1 MNARSL
7 AAAALVVGGLSAA
20 AAHEVRAEWRVVASE
35 DGVEVSQEEAA
46 GRALPRFRGVGE
58 VPADPDRIVSII
70 RDIEH
75 QCEWMPDC
83 SEARVVRDEEQGVL
97 FYRRTDAPWPVSD
110 RDVLLRS
117 TLRVVEPGK
126 EVHIFFTS
134 VDDPSVPPREGHVR
148 MPRLTG
154 SYRIRALAP
163 GRSQIEIE
171 VDADPG
177 GSFPAWLA
185 TRTAR
190 DNPIRTIM
198 GLRERLAR

>member
-7 AAAALVVGGLSAA
+7 AVAAVALWGLVAAAQ
-20 AAHEVRAEWRVVASE
+20 EVRAEWRVVASQ
-35 DGVEVSQEEAA
+35 DGVEVSQEDAA
-46 GRALPRFRGVGE
+46 GRELPRFRGVGE
-58 VPADPDRIVSII
+58 VRADPDRIVAII

-83 SEARVVRDEEQGVL
+83 SEARMVREEEQGVV

-110 RDVLLRS
+110 RDVVLRS

-126 EVHIFFTS
+126 EIHIQFVS

-148 MPRLTG
+148 MPRLSG
-154 SYRIRALAP
+154 SYTIRALGP
-163 GRSQIEIE
+163 GRSQVAIE

-177 GSFPAWLA
+177 GSFPGWLA
-185 TRTAR
+185 ARTAR
-190 DNPIRTIM
+190 DNPIRTIV
-198 GLRERLAR
+198 GLRARVAR